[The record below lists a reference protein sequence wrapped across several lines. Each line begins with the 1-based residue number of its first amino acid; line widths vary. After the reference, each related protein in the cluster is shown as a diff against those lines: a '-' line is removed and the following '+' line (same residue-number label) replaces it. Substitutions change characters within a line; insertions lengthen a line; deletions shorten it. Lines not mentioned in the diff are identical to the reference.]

1 MARSPLDQPQRAT
14 LSRQA
19 EQGKAGKVSAGL
31 GNLLQP
37 GRDRGRPRLIPLA
50 VTRTASDRIG
60 WFRSVARVWSLR
72 GGDGTLATTSNEGD
86 VMAMRILWPNLPAR
100 LVPVATEAVG
110 SGFELEFREKF
121 EDVSDEQWA
130 KADAVVGGC
139 PPPYIDKLKACR
151 IFVKYGVGYDDV
163 DIERFGKLG
172 IPVCNVPDYGTREV
186 ADHAIALMMTLAKSV
201 AYHDSELR
209 ADLKGNWRPQ
219 HNPFG
224 RRLSVCTFGVVGMG
238 RIGTAAALRAK
249 AFDMD
254 VVFYDPYQPNG
265 YQFAIGV
272 RRADTLAELMG
283 QCDFVSIHT
292 PLTAETRGL
301 IGAEAFAAAK
311 RGMILINTARGPVV
325 DIDALHDA
333 MKDGTVQAAG
343 LDVLPEEPANPQRRL
358 IAAWQKNEDWI
369 RHRLLLTPHSAF
381 YTPESFRDNRA
392 FAART
397 AARFLRDGR
406 LENCVNKQF
415 LIPKV

>member
-1 MARSPLDQPQRAT
+1 M
-14 LSRQA
+14 
-19 EQGKAGKVSAGL
+19 
-31 GNLLQP
+31 
-37 GRDRGRPRLIPLA
+37 
-50 VTRTASDRIG
+50 
-60 WFRSVARVWSLR
+60 WSFR
-72 GGDGTLATTSNEGD
+72 GGDGTMASTSNVGET
-86 VMAMRILWPNLPAR
+86 VMAMRILWPNLPAQ
-100 LVPVATEAVG
+100 LVPIAAEAVG
-110 SGFELEFREKF
+110 PGFETEFREKF
-121 EDVSDEQWA
+121 DDVTDEQWA
-130 KADAVVGGC
+130 DANAVVGAC
-139 PPPYIDKLKACR
+139 PPQYIDKLRNCR

-201 AYHDSELR
+201 AYHDAELR
-209 ADLKGNWRPQ
+209 ADLKGNWRPA

-224 RRLSVCTFGVVGMG
+224 RRLSVCTYGVVGMG

-272 RRADTLAELMG
+272 RRADSLAELMG

-325 DIDALHDA
+325 DIDALYDA
-333 MKDGTVQAAG
+333 MQDGTVLAAG
-343 LDVLPEEPANPQRRL
+343 LDVLPEEPANAQRRL
-358 IAAWQKNEDWI
+358 IAAWQNNEAWI

-381 YTPESFRDNRA
+381 YTPESLRDNRA

-415 LIPKV
+415 LVAKG

>member
-1 MARSPLDQPQRAT
+1 
-14 LSRQA
+14 
-19 EQGKAGKVSAGL
+19 
-31 GNLLQP
+31 
-37 GRDRGRPRLIPLA
+37 
-50 VTRTASDRIG
+50 
-60 WFRSVARVWSLR
+60 
-72 GGDGTLATTSNEGD
+72 
-86 VMAMRILWPNLPAR
+86 MAMRILWPNLPAR

-110 SGFELEFREKF
+110 PGFELQFQEKF

-272 RRADTLAELMG
+272 RRADSLAELMG

-381 YTPESFRDNRA
+381 YTPESMRDNRG

-415 LIPKV
+415 LNPERVRQRQQH

>member
-1 MARSPLDQPQRAT
+1 M
-14 LSRQA
+14 
-19 EQGKAGKVSAGL
+19 
-31 GNLLQP
+31 
-37 GRDRGRPRLIPLA
+37 I
-50 VTRTASDRIG
+50 
-60 WFRSVARVWSLR
+60 
-72 GGDGTLATTSNEGD
+72 SNEGD

-130 KADAVVGGC
+130 NADAVVGGC
-139 PPPYIDKLKACR
+139 PPPYIDKLRACR

-209 ADLKGNWRPQ
+209 ADLKGNWRPA

-224 RRLSVCTFGVVGMG
+224 RRLSICTFGVVGMG

-272 RRADTLAELMG
+272 RRADALAELMG

-343 LDVLPEEPANPQRRL
+343 LDVLPEEPANAQRRL
-358 IAAWQKNEDWI
+358 IAAWQKSEDWI

-381 YTPESFRDNRA
+381 YTPESMRDNRA

-397 AARFLRDGR
+397 AARYLRDGR